1 MKTYKGCKIMIETR
15 LEPNGLTTSTASI
28 FKDAILV
35 GMSFAVKGKEDII
48 LKAKSKI
55 DKLYSI

>member
-1 MKTYKGCKIMIETR
+1 MIETR